1 MREFTFL
8 PEKPILYLFKFSKR
22 DAVLSDID
30 LIPLLLRFLLG
41 GSAVL
46 ASTLIARALGGRIG
60 GVFAAFPAVYLAA
73 ILSLALE
80 YRGEE
85 LVHLSQ
91 QVSLGALIGMVADI
105 ICAVS
110 ASYFIL
116 KNGWKRGLTIAL
128 AIWLVSASGI
138 YWAWKILW

>member
-1 MREFTFL
+1 M
-8 PEKPILYLFKFSKR
+8 
-22 DAVLSDID
+22 SDIE
-30 LIPLLLRFLLG
+30 LIPLLLRFVLG

-73 ILSLALE
+73 IISLALE

-85 LVHLSQ
+85 LVQLSR

-105 ICAVS
+105 ICAIS
-110 ASYFIL
+110 ASFLIL
-116 KNGWKRGLTIAL
+116 KSGWKKGLIWAL
-128 AIWLVSASGI
+128 CIWMVSASGI
-138 YWAWKILW
+138 YWAWEIIG

>member
-1 MREFTFL
+1 MSE
-8 PEKPILYLFKFSKR
+8 
-22 DAVLSDID
+22 ID
-30 LIPLLLRFLLG
+30 LIPLLLRFVLG

-73 ILSLALE
+73 IISLALE

-85 LVHLSQ
+85 LVQLSQ
-91 QVSLGALIGMVADI
+91 QVSLGALIGMIADI

-110 ASYFIL
+110 ASFLIL
-116 KNGWKRGLTIAL
+116 RNGWKKGLVIAL
-128 AIWLVSASGI
+128 CIWLVSASGI
-138 YWAWKILW
+138 YWIWKILW